1 MSLTTWVPGVEQDS
15 DFSLANIPFGIVT
28 TPDDSTRHAATAIGS
43 HVLDL
48 KVLSQQP
55 AFGTIFPSLKDHS
68 HVFTAPSLNAFA
80 ALGRTV
86 HTHVRAALQDILSE
100 ATKHPNF
107 LKDNAQ
113 LREKALV
120 PLSKAKLHLPME
132 IGDYTDFYAG
142 YHHAFGVGSMWR
154 GPANALQPNYLQLP
168 VGYHGRASS
177 IVVSG
182 TPIVRPKGQIRP
194 DPAAPPIVGPCR
206 RLDFELEL
214 GCFVARGND
223 MGASIDVDQAEKET
237 IFGYVLVND
246 WSARD
251 IQNWEY
257 VPLGPFN
264 GKNFATTISAWVVTP
279 DALESFKSTGIEVEG
294 RTEVQDYLRE
304 ANKES
309 VFDIKCEID
318 LTSECLSQID
328 SLERPSADGHWS
340 APEDDTTIISRVSSK
355 NLIWS
360 FPQMLAHHT
369 LGGCPMRTGDM
380 IASGTISGTNSS
392 EYGSLLEMTEG
403 GNKDVLLY
411 GMDAR
416 KFLKDGDTITFRASC
431 GAQGLKVG
439 FGECSGK
446 LFSALNV

>member
-1 MSLTTWVPGVEQDS
+1 MAMLSTWVPGVEQDS

-55 AFGTIFPSLKDHS
+55 GFDTIFPSLKDNS
-68 HVFTAPSLNAFA
+68 HVFAAPSLNAFA

-86 HTHVRAALQDILSE
+86 HRKVRAALQEILSE
-100 ATKHPNF
+100 ATNHPDF
-107 LKDNAQ
+107 LKDNVQ
-113 LREKALV
+113 LREKALL
-120 PLSKAKLHLPME
+120 PLHKVKTHLPME
-132 IGDYTDFYAG
+132 VGDYTDFYAG

-154 GPANALQPNYLQLP
+154 GPANALQPNYLHLP

-182 TPIVRPKGQIRP
+182 TPIVRPRGQIRP
-194 DPAAPPIVGPCR
+194 DPAAAPIVAPCR
-206 RLDFELEL
+206 RLDIELEL
-214 GCFVARGND
+214 GCFVSRGND
-223 MGASIDVDQAEKET
+223 IGTSISVDKAEEENV
-237 IFGYVLVND
+237 FGYVLVND

-264 GKNFATTISAWVVTP
+264 GKNFATTISPWVVTP
-279 DALESFKSTGIEVEG
+279 DALASFKSTGIEVEG
-294 RTEVQDYLRE
+294 RPEVQDYLRE
-304 ANKES
+304 EKAES
-309 VFDIKCEID
+309 VYDIKCEID
-318 LTSECLSQID
+318 LTT
-328 SLERPSADGHWS
+328 
-340 APEDDTTIISRVSSK
+340 PEGDTTTISRVSTR

-380 IASGTISGTNSS
+380 LASGTISGPNPS
-392 EYGSLLEMTEG
+392 EYGSLLEMSEG
-403 GNKDVLLY
+403 GKKDVLLY

-416 KFLKDGDTITFRASC
+416 KFLKDGDTITLRASC

-439 FGECSGK
+439 FGECSGRI
-446 LFSALNV
+446 FSALNG